1 MPKIRLSEE
10 ALAYATGECRL
21 PIPQRAFVPFL
32 REQLPQIWVY
42 YHQMY
47 RTFFGYDPRAE
58 QLPVPHMKQLMKVSD
73 TLTLI
78 VSAAWFSNDHRIFM
92 PSGIEMFVSPYYVRE
107 SRGDEETY
115 SILHERSLPEIKAAF
130 AECPLKSELVA
141 GFNDYL
147 NDLNSR
153 EAIFVLVWAWFF
165 VGAIA
170 RTTSLI
176 RSCGLSS
183 WEHFDTFKLGEPRR
197 PRMLPPNRREEG
209 NGGQGQREPANAA
222 IQPIVMREK
231 MTFADVGGQQ
241 GAVSEMEDI
250 CRLLKNPQTMK
261 RWGAKIPRG
270 ICFHGGPG
278 NGKTLLGMVIACM
291 FGLDFYSIKSSDV
304 FEKWVGQS
312 ERNMDEIFKTVKA
325 KGGIL
330 FIDEADALGRSRD
343 ANHGS
348 SVNGSV
354 LSVINSHL
362 DGMDVNSN
370 MIVIFATNRPE
381 DIDPALRRPGRID
394 LFIEIKD
401 PDENGRIEILNIHMN
416 KAIGVAKEAGN
427 EQVFAAD
434 LDVRSIARK
443 TDGFSGAELANI
455 IQRAVYRK
463 ACKEI
468 LDGALQP
475 PVSDAEI
482 MAIVKTI
489 KLEKKAKAKDTTIVP
504 FGG

>member
-10 ALAYATGECRL
+10 ALSFAIGECRL
-21 PIPQRAFVPFL
+21 ALPSRKFIPFL
-32 REQLPQIWVY
+32 REQLPQIWVQ
-42 YHQMY
+42 YHEMY
-47 RTFFGYDPRAE
+47 RTFFGYDFRVQ
-58 QLPVPHMKQLMKVSD
+58 QLPVQQMRQVLKVND
-73 TLTLI
+73 ALAFI
-78 VSAAWFSNDHRIFM
+78 CSAAWFANEYQIFM
-92 PSGIEMFVSPYYVRE
+92 PMGIETFISPYYVRE
-107 SRGDEETY
+107 SHGDEELY
-115 SILHERSLPEIKAAF
+115 PILHERALPEIKAAF
-130 AECPLKSELVA
+130 IECPLKSEVII
-141 GFNDYL
+141 GFNEYL
-147 NDLNSR
+147 NDLDTR
-153 EAIFVLVWAWFF
+153 EAVFVLVWTWFF
-165 VGAIA
+165 IGAMS
-170 RTTSLI
+170 RSSSLI
-176 RSCGLSS
+176 RSVGLSS
-183 WEHFDTFKLGEPRR
+183 WDNHEMYKPGQPRR
-197 PRMLPPNRREEG
+197 PRMSPPNRREEG
-209 NGGQGQREPANAA
+209 NAGQGQHEQPKAI

-231 MTFADVGGQQ
+231 MTFADVGGQHA
-241 GAVSEMEDI
+241 AVAEMEDI

-362 DGMDVNSN
+362 DGMDQNSN

-401 PDENGRIEILNIHMN
+401 PDDDGRIEILKIHMN
-416 KAIGVAKEAGN
+416 RASKVAKEAGN

-434 LDVRSIARK
+434 LDVQHIASK
-443 TDGFSGAELANI
+443 TAGFSGAELANI
-455 IQRAVYRK
+455 IQRVVYKK

-475 PVSDAEI
+475 PVSEEEV
-482 MAIVKTI
+482 MAIVKAI
-489 KLEKKAKAKDTTIVP
+489 KLEKKAKAKDMTIVP